1 MLSQFSFQDSDKTN
15 SETSFCETN
24 KNYTD
29 DAMKAANIAAMNTV
43 SFSKHSDSLAFG
55 FGLRKRRCSVE
66 NKTSSDSS
74 NGSTPSASSPGTPSK
89 RTDKSSREQTKSNN
103 DDTPKD
109 HQLPSLDSSIELQ
122 KFDDKNYDVKKN
134 YSDSALGTPRICVM
148 NVNNENTKI
157 RSEQNEIVDLLQ
169 THTSKFSPLS
179 DIVQFN
185 EKISLKLNRNH
196 RYLNL
201 NIWGKNTMN
210 DDCLLAYLNIPLQTV
225 LKECNGSKMSQYI
238 KKFILLPP
246 EVNLSVR

>member
-1 MLSQFSFQDSDKTN
+1 MN

-24 KNYTD
+24 KNNTEEIS
-29 DAMKAANIAAMNTV
+29 KSANMGAMNTV
-43 SFSKHSDSLAFG
+43 SFSKHTDSLAFG
-55 FGLRKRRCSVE
+55 FGMRKRRCSVE

-89 RTDKSSREQTKSNN
+89 RTDKSSREQTKSNP
-103 DDTPKD
+103 DDLSKD
-109 HQLPSLDSSIELQ
+109 NSQLPSFDSSNSIEFQ
-122 KFDDKNYDVKKN
+122 KLDDKNYDVKKN
-134 YSDSALGTPRICVM
+134 YSDGALNTPRICVM
-148 NVNNENTKI
+148 NVNTENSKT

-185 EKISLKLNRNH
+185 EKLSFKLNRNH

-201 NIWGKNTMN
+201 NIWGKNSIS
-210 DDCLLAYLNIPLQTV
+210 DDNLLAYLNIPLQTV